1 MSATSSIRT
10 KRPLYD
16 NSYLRK
22 IRKSQDLTMDQLA
35 AITQIKK
42 SKLGRLERGE
52 TRIKAEDKQR
62 IAAAV
67 HISVDTLEHFDPIKA
82 VSCHKQETDPPAEA
96 PSHDHICALYETALS
111 AFKSE
116 NEHLRTEVSLLHA
129 CIARHEA
136 FHQEAIAALK
146 LAQEVVGFLLK
157 DGKSE
162 RKISTFG
169 VRCSVFDI

>member
-1 MSATSSIRT
+1 
-10 KRPLYD
+10 
-16 NSYLRK
+16 
-22 IRKSQDLTMDQLA
+22 MDQLA

-82 VSCHKQETDPPAEA
+82 VSCHKQEKLERPDPPAEA

-157 DGKSE
+157 DGKNGAPAPSIHLWGAGTGSNAMDTKNF
-162 RKISTFG
+162 RT
-169 VRCSVFDI
+169 